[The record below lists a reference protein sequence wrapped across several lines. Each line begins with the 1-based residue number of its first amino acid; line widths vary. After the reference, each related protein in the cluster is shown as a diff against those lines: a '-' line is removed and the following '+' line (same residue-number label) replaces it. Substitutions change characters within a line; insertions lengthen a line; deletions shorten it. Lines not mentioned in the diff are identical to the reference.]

1 MVRST
6 AHREGLKLMFHSWGL
21 CEPAFDFALHSGL
34 KEKKKKWKRQ
44 KTAAD
49 NSAPETSDL
58 IFWGHL
64 ALRAPVL
71 E

>member
-34 KEKKKKWKRQ
+34 KEKKKKMEKA
-44 KTAAD
+44 K
-49 NSAPETSDL
+49 NSC
-58 IFWGHL
+58 
-64 ALRAPVL
+64 
-71 E
+71 